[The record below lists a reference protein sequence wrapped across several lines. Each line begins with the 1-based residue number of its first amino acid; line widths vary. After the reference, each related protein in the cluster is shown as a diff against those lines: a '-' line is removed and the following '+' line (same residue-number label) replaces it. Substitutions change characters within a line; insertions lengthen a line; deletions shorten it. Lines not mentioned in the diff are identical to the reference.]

1 MDFTPKG
8 NNKGLVVT
16 ELCKIWGIDE
26 SDCIAIGDEFNDIP
40 MMKKAGLG
48 AAVATAQDGV
58 KAAADYVT
66 ERDNDDGAVGEVI
79 RKFILCE

>member
-1 MDFTPKG
+1 M
-8 NNKGLVVT
+8 L
-16 ELCKIWGIDE
+16 
-26 SDCIAIGDEFNDIP
+26 
-40 MMKKAGLG
+40 KKAGLG